1 MQRLR
6 DAFDNHPLPG
16 DLVTRRNLWAR
27 PYAAFGVSALLGM
40 AGCDNSAS
48 LPTAAAARRST
59 ETSLVSLALADVIPG
74 STAGS
79 FGTALADNSGRVTT
93 EFWDNRS
100 ADDNATSACNIGFF
114 AAGAIASDCQNQ
126 AAGSNANAIGGFTK
140 YWGDGGGGRDAS
152 GFLFDG
158 SRSYTVR
165 LVGSYA
171 GDKSEVGWFTKD
183 AGGYQFTAVPTWS
196 DRTIGT
202 TLVIDAGVTGGKAW
216 GFFIRNALNPSTG
229 GCGGNDTDCSD
240 AEGGYTLIPF
250 NQFAMFSDADQSTF
264 LVGAEDNLLELLAD
278 NVFFRDSDY
287 NDYIWSVTPEP
298 VAVGQGCSPGYWK
311 THSAWPAPY
320 TPSTLFV
327 TVFGENAFPDLTLQ
341 QVLATGGGGL
351 NALGRQTVSALLNAQ
366 STGVNFELSAAEVV
380 GQFQAAFPGSSASYT
395 VLKNSYEALTD
406 VNGRVCPLN

>member
-1 MQRLR
+1 M
-6 DAFDNHPLPG
+6 
-16 DLVTRRNLWAR
+16 TRRNLWAR
-27 PYAAFGVSALLGM
+27 PCAAFGVSALLGM
-40 AGCDNSAS
+40 AGCDNPAS

-140 YWGDGGGGRDAS
+140 YWGDGVGGRDAS
-152 GFLFDG
+152 GFTFDG
-158 SRSYTVR
+158 TRSYTVR

-171 GDKSEVGWFTKD
+171 GDLSEVGWFRKD
-183 AGGYQFTAVPTWS
+183 GSGYQFFPVSAWS
-196 DRTIGT
+196 ARTINSA
-202 TLVIDAGVTGGKAW
+202 LVIDATLTGGRAW
-216 GFFIRNALNPSTG
+216 GFYIRNSGNPGTG
-229 GCGGNDTDCSD
+229 GCGGDDTDCSD
-240 AEGGYTLIPF
+240 AEGGYTAIPF
-250 NQFAMFSDADQSTF
+250 NQFAMFSNVDQSSF
-264 LVGAEDNLLELLAD
+264 LVGAEDNLLELLP
-278 NVFFRDSDY
+278 NGFFRDSDY
-287 NDYIWSVTPEP
+287 NDYLWSVVPEP
-298 VAVGQGCSPGYWK
+298 PSAGQGCSPGYWK

-327 TVFGENAFPDLTLQ
+327 TVFGENAFPGLTLQ